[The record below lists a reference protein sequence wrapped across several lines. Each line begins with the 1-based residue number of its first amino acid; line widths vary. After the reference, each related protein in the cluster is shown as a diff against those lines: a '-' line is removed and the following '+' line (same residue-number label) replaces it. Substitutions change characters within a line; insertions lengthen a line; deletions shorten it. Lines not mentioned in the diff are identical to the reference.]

1 MDIQIKTAWL
11 FDERIE
17 NWDGYIR
24 TMGYIL
30 EQMLPTMCVGLM
42 FLCRHRLS
50 GMDMT
55 LCDYDGRTAL
65 HLAAAEGH
73 LECVAFLLEHC
84 NVPHNPKD
92 RSVPSQFAR
101 SPLNMEHCNVAHY
114 PKDRSVPSKT
124 ARSLLSPLNMEH
136 CNVAHL
142 FVCLFVCLLYI
153 QSIHTWSKPQDIEF
167 VIINYIR

>member
-1 MDIQIKTAWL
+1 
-11 FDERIE
+11 
-17 NWDGYIR
+17 
-24 TMGYIL
+24 MGYIL

-73 LECVAFLLEHC
+73 LECVAFLLKHC

-92 RSVPSQFAR
+92 RSVPSQI
-101 SPLNMEHCNVAHY
+101 
-114 PKDRSVPSKT
+114 

-136 CNVAHL
+136 CNVACNPETGLCHL
-142 FVCLFVCLLYI
+142 RLQGPFFPYCI
-153 QSIHTWSKPQDIEF
+153 WSTATWHITPKTGPCHLRLQGPH
-167 VIINYIR
+167 